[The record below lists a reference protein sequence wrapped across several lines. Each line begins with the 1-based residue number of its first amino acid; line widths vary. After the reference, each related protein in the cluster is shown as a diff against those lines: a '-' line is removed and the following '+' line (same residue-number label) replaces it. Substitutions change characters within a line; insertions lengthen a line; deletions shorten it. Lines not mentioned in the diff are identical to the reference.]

1 MNNHVS
7 KSVLCSLEIAI
18 LKSRELLRINNIQVL
33 LISYT
38 ILSKSSI
45 SSKSL
50 DLQEQLEKKL
60 CLISVSRLLWKQQN
74 SSLETLLMKHI
85 FNKPQPR
92 NKSRSFKVNSKRL
105 NKIIRTNSNKLKQSY
120 VKLILTMLNSKQK
133 NNRHENKWFHW
144 KMTNSK
150 WKLN

>member
-1 MNNHVS
+1 MNNRVS

-74 SSLETLLMKHI
+74 SSLEILLMKHI
-85 FNKPQPR
+85 FNKP
-92 NKSRSFKVNSKRL
+92 
-105 NKIIRTNSNKLKQSY
+105 
-120 VKLILTMLNSKQK
+120 
-133 NNRHENKWFHW
+133 
-144 KMTNSK
+144 
-150 WKLN
+150 